1 MLTAAQVE
9 AEPAVVEAAAAVAA
23 GPQLVVGRD
32 ATVAVPPAFADVR
45 PPAVLRPAAAL
56 VVVVGGPKPR
66 ILPRMRILPLWDD
79 R

>member
-1 MLTAAQVE
+1 MLTVAQVE

-56 VVVVGGPKPR
+56 VVGGPKPR
-66 ILPRMRILPLWDD
+66 ILPRKRILPLWDD